1 MFESFGRGFRM
12 IMASIKMGW
21 QDWRLLLPSILTV
34 VSNFFFAI
42 LLFVQG
48 NAKIGGQVQGVAQTL
63 GQSGQNMMKSGS
75 PEQFMQMTGLNGP
88 ADPSGFGQMVGA
100 GTDMGVVAMMIVAV
114 WWLTNRFLE
123 GVTTA
128 LVYCHLTEGSGTGRM
143 NIACQE
149 VLRSLPALIMLGITT
164 LLAKTIAR
172 GLRGKGGTGGMGFG
186 VDFLAGIVAVF
197 WTLAGHLI
205 LPAIVIEGTSF
216 WGALKRADRMAQGN
230 LLTIGVGEVGV
241 GLICKATTA
250 LVWAGGAAGFLGA
263 YALQMQT
270 SPLFFMAA
278 FLWVSTVVVVTA
290 MCNYIRASF
299 YTCLYVWAIEAEA
312 VEETERAQIKA
323 PAPLAAALA

>member
-1 MFESFGRGFRM
+1 
-12 IMASIKMGW
+12 MASIKMGW

-48 NAKIGGQVQGVAQTL
+48 NAKVGGQVQGVAAQL
-63 GQSGQNMMKSGS
+63 GQSGQQIMKSGS
-75 PEQFMQMTGLNGP
+75 PEQFMNMTGLNGVT
-88 ADPSGFGQMVGA
+88 DPSGLGNMVGA

-128 LVYCHLTEGSGTGRM
+128 LVYCHLTEGAGTGKM

-164 LLAKTIAR
+164 LAAKTIAR
-172 GLRGKGGTGGMGFG
+172 GLKGKGGTGAMGFG

-241 GLICKATTA
+241 GLICKLVTG
-250 LVWAGGAAGFLGA
+250 LVWFGGASGFLGA

-270 SPLFFMAA
+270 SPLFFMGA

-312 VEETERAQIKA
+312 VEETERSHIKA